1 MNLQYIYSKVF
12 KKLRGKAIRNSRIDK
27 TSTVYSGS
35 DIIDSVIG
43 KYTYIGYD
51 CHIDNTEIGSFCS
64 LSDHIFI
71 GGEEHPMSW
80 VSTSPVFQNVKNSGT
95 SKRFS
100 SFDKGKLLHTTIGND
115 VWIAHGVTIK
125 AGVRIGDGAVIGS
138 GAIVTKDIPPYAIV
152 GGVPAKIL
160 KYRFDDKTIAQLL
173 KSAWWNLSDDKL
185 AQVTKYI
192 KTPSVFVREVKRMRE
207 VKNNINNKP

>member
-1 MNLQYIYSKVF
+1 MNLQYIYSKIL
-12 KKLRGKAIRNSRIDK
+12 KKIRGCAIRNSRIDK
-27 TSTVYSGS
+27 TATVYSGT
-35 DIIDSVIG
+35 DVVNSVIG
-43 KYTYIGYD
+43 RYSYVGYD
-51 CHIDNTEIGSFCS
+51 SHIDNTEIGSFCS

-100 SFDKGKLLHTTIGND
+100 SFAKAPLPHTIIGND

-125 AGVRIGDGAVIGS
+125 AGVKIGDGAVIGS
-138 GAIVTKDIPPYAIV
+138 GAVVTKDVPPYAIV

-160 KYRFDDKTIAQLL
+160 KYRFDDETIAQLL
-173 KSAWWNLSDDKL
+173 KSAWWNLSDDEL
-185 AQVTKYI
+185 MQVAKYI
-192 KTPSVFVREVKRMRE
+192 KTPSVFIREVSKHR
-207 VKNNINNKP
+207 K